1 MYSEKNEKK
10 NEENKFL
17 EIYLS
22 IIENEKIKFNAETVF
37 GLLPKIY
44 CEKIFCI
51 AREWVVL
58 QRFRPKWLGNCIAR

>member
-22 IIENEKIKFNAETVF
+22 IIANEKKKNLEQNRFF
-37 GLLPKIY
+37 GLLPNLY
-44 CEKIFCI
+44 CEKIKLYCKGPF
-51 AREWVVL
+51 VL
-58 QRFRPKWLGNCIAR
+58 